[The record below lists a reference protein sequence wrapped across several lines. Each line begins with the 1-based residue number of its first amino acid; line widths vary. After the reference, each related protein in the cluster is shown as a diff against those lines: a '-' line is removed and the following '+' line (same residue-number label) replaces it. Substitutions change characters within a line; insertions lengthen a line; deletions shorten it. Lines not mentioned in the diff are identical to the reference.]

1 MTVRNPLT
9 MMFMDD
15 EYRVQDCK
23 VWGTSCTGICF
34 ACCVYKGGAAKIF
47 LKLSTSA
54 RPFPTPPPPP
64 FPPPP
69 QHQNNKK
76 MLPTSNALYFQ
87 MTYYMLKMLSKWLH
101 ILQKKTSQQ
110 KVIMYAL
117 GVIIKREEIVDI
129 IYLYMFWWSQ
139 HKNIIAREQ
148 LIFTRLQWMHDIHNL
163 LIRWALQ
170 VQALS
175 YLFISSHYMYV
186 KKLWG

>member
-23 VWGTSCTGICF
+23 VWGTTCTGICF
-34 ACCVYKGGAAKIF
+34 ACCVYKGGAAKVF
-47 LKLSTSA
+47 LKLSTPA
-54 RPFPTPPPPP
+54 RPFPTPPPL
-64 FPPPP
+64 PPPP

-76 MLPTSNALYFQ
+76 MLPTFSLLSNDLLHAQNAL
-87 MTYYMLKMLSKWLH
+87 
-101 ILQKKTSQQ
+101 
-110 KVIMYAL
+110 KVITHSSKENLPTESYYVCIR
-117 GVIIKREEIVDI
+117 VIIKREEIVDI

-175 YLFISSHYMYV
+175 YLFISSHYLYV